1 MPRHFQK
8 ITLLAAAAL
17 VLMLSGCVTS
27 QDLYPYDQRIYQ
39 LEQRYKEL
47 EKQQTVERNQIVADV
62 NTKEQ
67 DLRDQSAAMSAALD
81 ALRDELSNL
90 RGQLEE
96 SDFKLQQQLEGV
108 NKEGRQMGSLADH
121 LAYFDRRLSHL
132 ENYLGLQEAAAEEQ
146 PAGRS
151 APAPPPS
158 GDPATQLYDAGKQA
172 FDGGDYVK
180 ARQRFEQLIQQY
192 PKSEMADNAQFWV
205 AEIFYREKWY
215 EKAILEY
222 QKVIENYPDGNK
234 VPAALLKQ
242 AQSFSNIA
250 DRSNARLI
258 YQELVNKYPQS
269 SESQVARQKLLEY

>member
-1 MPRHFQK
+1 
-8 ITLLAAAAL
+8 
-17 VLMLSGCVTS
+17 MLSGCVTP
-27 QDLYPYDQRIYQ
+27 QDLYPYDQRIYELEQHYKQ
-39 LEQRYKEL
+39 LEKERASTQNEL
-47 EKQQTVERNQIVADV
+47 QADL

-67 DLRDQSAAMSAALD
+67 DLRDQSAAMGAALD
-81 ALRDELSNL
+81 ALRDELNNL

-96 SDFKLQQQLEGV
+96 NEFQLQQQLEGV

-121 LAYFDRRLSHL
+121 LSYLDRRLSHL
-132 ENYLGLQEAAAEEQ
+132 ENYLGLEEVAATAAQQ
-146 PAGRS
+146 PTGPTTGAGV
-151 APAPPPS
+151 PPPS
-158 GDPATQLYDAGKQA
+158 ADPADQLYNEGKQA
-172 FDGGDYVK
+172 FDSGNYVK

-192 PKSEMADNAQFWV
+192 PKSNMADNAQFWV

-222 QKVIENYPDGNK
+222 QKVIENYPNGNK

-242 AQSFSNIA
+242 AQSFHNIA

-269 SESQVARQKLLEY
+269 SESQVARQKLREF